1 MSLVLTPRWHMDQLT
16 IGLQWMAELRLEPD
30 RELANVLGTLLRR
43 LGIPYVGIE
52 GGSPSAATGA
62 TPSVAELMDLVQ
74 NAQDMAMALPHALL
88 DGALVWELASHREL
102 ESHRELDEHTAKLGG
117 CCSSHK
123 MAHAQDGAP
132 PNPVNWLP
140 VHAQDGA
147 PPNPVNW
154 LPVHDLQL
162 LAQPAIPSTDGTHAE
177 VPMPSTGAHAE
188 VPMQRIEGVG
198 AVMGAPMAASACMGT
213 ARMMWREAIAEAQA
227 AASDEIARVAGEPKC
242 RAGPEVSVAPATALE
257 LSEVSV
263 APATALGSPALTL
276 RVRKL
281 HCEGC
286 SETLHRALSA
296 VAGVRE
302 VAVSIELPEE
312 AEGLARIWGGSS
324 GAPLDVSALINA
336 AVAAGK
342 PAEVFMPPASI
353 EGPLDMSERAELHY
367 LRRRVQDLEAAIARL
382 SSLVVQRHPPS

>member
-1 MSLVLTPRWHMDQLT
+1 M
-16 IGLQWMAELRLEPD
+16 
-30 RELANVLGTLLRR
+30 
-43 LGIPYVGIE
+43 
-52 GGSPSAATGA
+52 
-62 TPSVAELMDLVQ
+62 SVAPATALEL
-74 NAQDMAMALPHALL
+74 
-88 DGALVWELASHREL
+88 S
-102 ESHRELDEHTAKLGG
+102 
-117 CCSSHK
+117 
-123 MAHAQDGAP
+123 
-132 PNPVNWLP
+132 
-140 VHAQDGA
+140 
-147 PPNPVNW
+147 
-154 LPVHDLQL
+154 
-162 LAQPAIPSTDGTHAE
+162 
-177 VPMPSTGAHAE
+177 
-188 VPMQRIEGVG
+188 
-198 AVMGAPMAASACMGT
+198 
-213 ARMMWREAIAEAQA
+213 
-227 AASDEIARVAGEPKC
+227 
-242 RAGPEVSVAPATALE
+242 EVSVAPATALELSEVSVAPVTALE

-286 SETLHRALSA
+286 SETLHRALTA

-342 PAEVFMPPASI
+342 PAEVFIPPASI

>member
-1 MSLVLTPRWHMDQLT
+1 MDQLT

-43 LGIPYVGIE
+43 LGIPNVGIE

-88 DGALVWELASHREL
+88 DGALVWELASHRDF

-123 MAHAQDGAP
+123 MA
-132 PNPVNWLP
+132 
-140 VHAQDGA
+140 HAQDGA

-198 AVMGAPMAASACMGT
+198 AVMGAPMAASACIGT

-227 AASDEIARVAGEPKC
+227 APSDAIARVAGEPKC